1 MVTSPSETAA
11 TIKVLDSVFAM
22 LSVLGQHS
30 GPVGVRELSRQTGIN
45 KTTAHRILAFADS
58 GQSGLVRREQPE
70 VLGRARNPPI
80 RCAFVVS
87 SDLIACAGPL
97 MTRLWKETGETVRL
111 SVKDKEFRVGIHQ
124 LESPEP
130 LRFVGRIGHNY
141 PLNLGA
147 TGRALLFQLPDD
159 KVELFIRAGPVAG
172 LTSESITDPDRVI
185 ELIAEARKRG
195 WALSH
200 GEIAIGG
207 VAISVPLHTETPEP
221 AALSLYLPEA
231 RAPVDEVERL
241 VGLTTTAT
249 SIRQAYELSAAGVE

>member
-30 GPVGVRELSRQTGIN
+30 
-45 KTTAHRILAFADS
+45 
-58 GQSGLVRREQPE
+58 
-70 VLGRARNPPI
+70 
-80 RCAFVVS
+80 
-87 SDLIACAGPL
+87 
-97 MTRLWKETGETVRL
+97 
-111 SVKDKEFRVGIHQ
+111 
-124 LESPEP
+124 
-130 LRFVGRIGHNY
+130 
-141 PLNLGA
+141 
-147 TGRALLFQLPDD
+147 
-159 KVELFIRAGPVAG
+159 GPVAG

-221 AALSLYLPEA
+221 AALSLCLPEA
-231 RAPVDEVERL
+231 RAPVDEIERL
-241 VGLTTTAT
+241 VGLTTTET